1 MPFAVI
7 GEGQLQRLDDLP
19 HPPDWRFEAAY
30 AIADDGTIAVIGTVQ
45 LRWDRFP
52 VEAGTLVNAG

>member
-1 MPFAVI
+1 MANTMPFAVI

-30 AIADDGTIAVIGTVQ
+30 AIADDGTIAVIGMT
-45 LRWDRFP
+45 WDR
-52 VEAGTLVNAG
+52 